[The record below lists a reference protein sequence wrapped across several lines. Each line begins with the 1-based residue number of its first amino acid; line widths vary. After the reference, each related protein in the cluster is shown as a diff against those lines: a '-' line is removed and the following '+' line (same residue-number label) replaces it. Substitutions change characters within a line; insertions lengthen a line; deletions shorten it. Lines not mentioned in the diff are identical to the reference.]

1 MWTATAHIFITGHS
15 SLYRIDVWSVKMIL
29 TVDVGNTNII
39 VGCGNEK
46 QMLFVERLSTCIR
59 NTSLEYAIAFKN
71 ILEIYNVDACKIRG
85 CIVAS
90 VVPSETSPI
99 KQALENIVGKE
110 VLIVGPGIKTGLSI
124 VIDNP
129 AQLGANL
136 VVGAVAGIEYYGASL
151 IIFDMSTATT
161 VSVIDKNKNYVGGM
175 ILTGVETALEALIE
189 KTSLLQRVAVEAP
202 KKIIGS
208 NTTDCMKSGAVFGTA
223 AAVDGIIERIETE
236 TNQKYKA
243 VATGLLAESIVPY
256 CRRDIIVDNE
266 LLIKGLV
273 SIYNKNKG

>member
-1 MWTATAHIFITGHS
+1 
-15 SLYRIDVWSVKMIL
+15 MIL
-29 TVDVGNTNII
+29 TIDVGNTNII

-46 QMLFVERLSTCIR
+46 RMLFVERLSTCIR
-59 NTSLEYAIAFKN
+59 NTALEYAIAFKN
-71 ILEIYNVDACKIRG
+71 ILEIYGVNKNEIRG

-90 VVPSETSPI
+90 VVPSETAPI
-99 KQALENIVGKE
+99 KKALENVIKKDVM
-110 VLIVGPGIKTGLSI
+110 IVGPGIKTGLSI
-124 VIDNP
+124 IIDNP

-136 VVGAVAGIEYYGASL
+136 VVGAVAGIEYYDAPL

-161 VSVIDKNKNYVGGM
+161 VSVIDEIRNYIGGM

-208 NTTDCMKSGAVFGTA
+208 NTVDCMKSGAVFGTA
-223 AAVDGIIERIETE
+223 ASVDGIIERIESE
-236 TNQKYKA
+236 TGQKYK
-243 VATGLLAESIVPY
+243 VIATGLLAESIVPH
-256 CRRDIIVDNE
+256 CGHDIIVDKE